1 MAPKKK
7 AEPTVKPAPE
17 TVTPAPETAPVA
29 PASQEPYGEDI
40 SIGTLGG
47 MPPAGDGATG
57 EVTDE
62 ASTDGAGE
70 DPTGEPATDP
80 AARLTSRAAPLEA
93 PAPPKVEDGS
103 AGEDDDAPQP
113 AGNLGAAMVRNSRPG
128 AKLVDQRTGEAP
140 DPETLFEQFGP
151 GVAVRC
157 TVRLCQD
164 TYIGAHGNPIR
175 QLVMPQGQVTGP
187 EKAAQILA
195 VLRAQIERDAPA
207 ETDSQ
212 E

>member
-1 MAPKKK
+1 MPPKKK
-7 AEPTVKPAPE
+7 TEPAVAPAVETVEPAP
-17 TVTPAPETAPVA
+17 VAPVA
-29 PASQEPYGEDI
+29 PASQDPYGTDI
-40 SIGTLGG
+40 AIGTLGG
-47 MPPAGDGATG
+47 TPPAGDGATG
-57 EVTDE
+57 EVTDDTSTE
-62 ASTDGAGE
+62 A
-70 DPTGEPATDP
+70 DPASAP
-80 AARLTSRAAPLEA
+80 AARLTPKAAPLEA

-103 AGEDDDAPQP
+103 AGEDPDAPQP
-113 AGNLGAAMVRNSRPG
+113 AGNLGAAMIRHSRPG

-140 DPETLFEQFGP
+140 DPDTLFEKFGP

-187 EKAAQILA
+187 EKAAQIIA
-195 VLRAQIERDAPA
+195 VLNAQIARDTPVPA